1 MKDEKLLEDYSHLL
15 DEIAWY
21 NKGDVI
27 QLAKMAKK
35 LGRDY
40 MRDLTERKSALVDI
54 AADDETAALEAEL
67 VAKMK
72 RIGASDEQVAQAT
85 TKAKQQIIS
94 VLFYDAVRK
103 K

>member
-1 MKDEKLLEDYSHLL
+1 MKDEKLLEEYSHLL

-21 NKGDVI
+21 NNGDVI
-27 QLAKMAKK
+27 ELAKLAKK

-40 MRDLTERKSALVDI
+40 MQDLAERKSALSDI
-54 AADDETAALEAEL
+54 AADAETKALEAEL
-67 VAKMK
+67 AEKMK
-72 RIGASDEQVAQAT
+72 RLGASDEQVAQAT

-94 VLFYDAVRK
+94 ALFYNAVK

>member
-1 MKDEKLLEDYSHLL
+1 MKDEKLLEEYSHLL

-67 VAKMK
+67 LAKMK
-72 RIGASDEQVAQAT
+72 RLGLSDKQASQVT
-85 TKAKQQIIS
+85 GKAKQQIIS
-94 VLFYDAVRK
+94 ALFFNANR
-103 K
+103 

>member
-1 MKDEKLLEDYSHLL
+1 MKDEKLLEEYSHLL

-40 MRDLTERKSALVDI
+40 MRDLAERKSALVDI

-67 VAKMK
+67 VEKMK
-72 RIGASDEQVAQAT
+72 RLGASDEQVSQVT
-85 TKAKQQIIS
+85 SKAKQQIIS
-94 VLFYDAVRK
+94 ALFYDAVRK